1 MSRVFNVGVP
11 KAFNKALMLK
21 RIDEILSGSSWG
33 NNGYYVQAVEDY
45 IKEYVGCNDAVL
57 VSNATD
63 GLELSIRAHLKTFD
77 FLKDFDLDELTCLM
91 PSFTFVAAAS
101 VCKRLGIGVTYG
113 DITKDF
119 CLDPKSLEGI
129 PEWDFIIPA
138 SLFGNQLDNSFY
150 GENTYPTIVDN
161 AHSLGCFNEPLSCY
175 VGNDCEAGVFSLHS
189 TKLGGS
195 GEAGIITCKSTET
208 ADYIREMRSFGYGK
222 SDDRE
227 GRVDSV
233 GGNFKVTEV
242 QAALA
247 LTQLENIQ
255 EIQEHYF
262 NVHQEYERLLPNLIK
277 QKNNMF
283 SNWSYVV
290 VQVDAR
296 KRDSI
301 ISRMNQDGIFPRT
314 YFKPLHHMSVY
325 KENINLPMT
334 DKISSEI
341 MCLPTGLTISLED
354 VQYISRS
361 LANAIKEG

>member
-1 MSRVFNVGVP
+1 VSSTYVVGKP
-11 KAFNKALMLK
+11 KIVNKELFLK
-21 RIDEILSGSSWG
+21 RASEILDSGSWG
-33 NNGYYVQAVEDY
+33 NNSTYVLALEDY
-45 IKEYVGCNDAVL
+45 IKEYLGCKHVIAVN
-57 VSNATD
+57 SATT
-63 GLELSIRAHLKTFD
+63 GLELAIQTLKEF
-77 FLKDFDLDELTCLM
+77 ELFENPTCLI
-91 PSFTFVAAAS
+91 PSFTFTATAS
-101 VCKRLGIGVTYG
+101 ALVRNGIKIEFGDIDNNFCLNKSNTDNITADFFLPVNLFGETCHPDIQDDSRSLLFDQAHSIGV
-113 DITKDF
+113 
-119 CLDPKSLEGI
+119 
-129 PEWDFIIPA
+129 
-138 SLFGNQLDNSFY
+138 
-150 GENTYPTIVDN
+150 
-161 AHSLGCFNEPLSCY
+161 FNERTGKYLGADTELNC
-175 VGNDCEAGVFSLHS
+175 FSLHS
-189 TKLGGS
+189 TKMVS
-195 GEAGIITCKSTET
+195 AGECGFITTSRD
-208 ADYIREMRSFGYGK
+208 DYAEYLKELRNFGYDSNSGA
-222 SDDRE
+222 RE
-227 GRVDSV
+227 GDVIHIGTNGKISEI
-233 GGNFKVTEV
+233 T
-242 QAALA
+242 AALA

-334 DKISSEI
+334 NKISSEI